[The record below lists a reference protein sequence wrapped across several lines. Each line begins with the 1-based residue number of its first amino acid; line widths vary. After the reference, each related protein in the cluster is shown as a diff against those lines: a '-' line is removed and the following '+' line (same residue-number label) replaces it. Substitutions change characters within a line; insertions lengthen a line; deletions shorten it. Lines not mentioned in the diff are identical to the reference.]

1 MNKASII
8 QRLLNPGIIAIL
20 RSDTGSK
27 LVDAAKTLFASGITV
42 TEVTMTTP
50 NALNSIREIGRA
62 LGEAALVG
70 VGSVLDTE
78 TCRSALIA
86 GAQFVVSPAVRPEL
100 IAMCN
105 RYGVPIIS
113 GAATPTEAI
122 HAQELGS
129 DFIKL
134 FPTEGRGPDYLKALL
149 GPLPMLQV
157 IPTGGVTPDNIGAYF
172 DAGAVAVGAAGGL
185 VSKEILENGDWSKL
199 TKLAGK
205 YLAAAKKART
215 A

>member
-1 MNKASII
+1 MNKNSII

-20 RSDTGSK
+20 RSDTGAK
-27 LVDAAKTLFASGITV
+27 LVDAGKTLFASGITV

-86 GAQFVVSPAVRPEL
+86 GAQFVVTPVVRPDV
-100 IAMCN
+100 IRMCN
-105 RYGVPIIS
+105 RYGVPIIT
-113 GAATPTEAI
+113 GAATPTEALT
-122 HAQELGS
+122 AQELGS
-129 DFIKL
+129 DFVKL
-134 FPTEGRGPDYLKALL
+134 FPSDQLGAAYIKAMLA
-149 GPLPMLQV
+149 PLPMLQL
-157 IPTGGVTPDNIGAYF
+157 IPTGGVTPENIGAYF
-172 DAGAVAVGAAGGL
+172 EAGAVAVGVAGGL
-185 VSKEILENGDWSKL
+185 VSKDILENGDWSKL
-199 TKLAGK
+199 AKIAGK
-205 YLAAAKKART
+205 YIAAAKKART

>member
-1 MNKASII
+1 MNKNSII

-20 RSDTGSK
+20 RSDTGAK
-27 LVDAAKTLFASGITV
+27 LVDAGKTLFASGITV

-86 GAQFVVSPAVRPEL
+86 GAQFVVTPVVRPEV
-100 IAMCN
+100 IRMCN
-105 RYGVPIIS
+105 RYGVPIIT
-113 GAATPTEAI
+113 GAATPTEALT
-122 HAQELGS
+122 AQELGS
-129 DFIKL
+129 DFVKL
-134 FPTEGRGPDYLKALL
+134 FPSDQLGADYIKAMLA
-149 GPLPMLQV
+149 PLPMLQM
-157 IPTGGVTPDNIGAYF
+157 IPTGGVTPENIGAYF
-172 DAGAVAVGAAGGL
+172 EAGAVAVGVAGGL
-185 VSKEILENGDWSKL
+185 VSKDILENGDWSKL
-199 TKLAGK
+199 AKIAGK
-205 YLAAAKKART
+205 YIAAAKKART